1 MTEQKTIVAARPEC
15 MNGQLVVL
23 VIFEDGDWT
32 YWNADS
38 HKDVQAIVDLVGST
52 VEIET
57 QVKAAISPTLH

>member
-32 YWNADS
+32 YWTAES
-38 HKDVQAIVDLVGST
+38 HKDVQAIVDLVGCT
-52 VEIET
+52 LEIET
-57 QVKAAISPTLH
+57 PIREAISATLH

>member
-15 MNGQLVVL
+15 TNGQLVVL

-32 YWNADS
+32 YWTADS

-52 VEIET
+52 VEVET
-57 QVKAAISPTLH
+57 PMREAISPTVH